1 MKRWIVGV
9 ASVLG
14 LSIFALLAVYVYA
27 GVGRSLGWQFG
38 SLDSAE
44 AAFPVAVGFGAM
56 YLIPM
61 SAAVLVALII
71 IAIVRAYIPRGTHTN
86 SDLPNLANGGSRSNC
101 A

>member
-27 GVGRSLGWQFG
+27 GIGRSLGWQFG
-38 SLDSAE
+38 SLEGAE
-44 AAFPVAVGFGAM
+44 AVSPVAVGFGAM

-61 SAAVLVALII
+61 SAAVLVVLII
-71 IAIVRAYIPRGTHTN
+71 IAIVRAYIPRGNPHE
-86 SDLPNLANGGSRSNC
+86 
-101 A
+101 